1 MTADEKRERRQARH
15 ELAKELKRVAIR
27 RLGLGLYSTEP
38 QIRAGVKTLLDA
50 YIAGQMAEKAKA

>member
-27 RLGLGLYSTEP
+27 RLGLYSTEP